1 MLIILDVEQNLVL
14 KIRKHCYILNI
25 QNLAF
30 LDQ

>member
-14 KIRKHCYILNI
+14 KIRKLLNI
-25 QNLAF
+25 QSLAF